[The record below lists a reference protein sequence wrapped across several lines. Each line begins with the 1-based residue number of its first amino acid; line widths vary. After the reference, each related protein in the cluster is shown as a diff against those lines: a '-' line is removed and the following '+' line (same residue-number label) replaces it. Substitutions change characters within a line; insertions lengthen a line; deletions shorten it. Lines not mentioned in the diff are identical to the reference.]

1 MEYLLTLLYTLVF
14 ITILWMIPFYKVE
27 GLSKKAISAIFVVKV
42 FAGIVMSL
50 IYTYYYTERNTAD
63 IFKYFDDSKIMY
75 DALYKKPL
83 DFLSMMT
90 GIGNNSAYFDVHYYK
105 VMNNWYRVYESNI
118 YNESHTIIR
127 FNALVRIFSFGYYN
141 VHTVFVCFL
150 SLTGLVALY
159 KIAIRFILNKS
170 KELIFGIFLLPSVI
184 FWGSGVMKEGLLF
197 FGLGMLVYHFIK
209 VLEKFNYGSLFWI
222 IFSVALIYFTK
233 FYVLAIIV
241 PVMIAYLWVNKTN
254 NKYILLKYITVFVLY
269 ITAGLMIKHISPA
282 FDAIDILVTKQ
293 RDFIGLARSLN
304 SGSLINIAV
313 LTPDVWSF
321 IIHAP
326 QALFITMFRPF
337 ITEANSILILM
348 AALENFIILIV
359 LALALIFFSKRQINF
374 NVFYAC
380 LFGVICM
387 FILTGLITPVMGAMV
402 RYKVPALPFLMVILI
417 MLIDKEKMIKRLP
430 FMKFLNK

>member
-14 ITILWMIPFYKVE
+14 IVILWKIPFFRAE
-27 GLSKKAISAIFVVKV
+27 GLSRKTTSIIFIIKIL
-42 FAGIVMSL
+42 AGIAMSL
-50 IYTYYYTERNTAD
+50 IYIYYYTDRRTAD
-63 IFKYFDDSKIMY
+63 IFKYFDDSKVMY

-83 DFLSMMT
+83 DFFSMMT
-90 GIGNNSAYFDVHYYK
+90 GIGNNSAYFDAHYYK

-127 FNALVRIFSFGYYN
+127 FNALIRIFSFGYYN
-141 VHTVFVCFL
+141 VHTVFICFL

-159 KIAIRFILNKS
+159 KIAISFILNKS

-209 VLEKFNYGSLFWI
+209 LLEKFNLKSLLWI
-222 IFSVALIYFTK
+222 MFSVALIYFTK
-233 FYVLAIIV
+233 FYVLAIII

-269 ITAGLMIKHISPA
+269 IIAGLLIKRISPA

-304 SGSLINIAV
+304 SGSLINIPV
-313 LTPDVWSF
+313 LTPDIWSF
-321 IIHAP
+321 IKHAP
-326 QALFITMFRPF
+326 QAFFITMFRPF
-337 ITEANSILILM
+337 IMESNSILTLM

-359 LALALIFFSKRQINF
+359 LALAIIFFSRRQINF
-374 NVFYAC
+374 NIFYAC

-402 RYKVPALPFLMVILI
+402 RYKVPALPFLMVLLI
-417 MLIDKEKMIKRLP
+417 MMIDKEKMIKRIP
-430 FMKFLNK
+430 FLKFLNK